1 MITPPSDNNDS
12 EVVIMSEDLFW
23 QVFTDTGDPLCW
35 LMHRAAEKSNN
46 KDGAGD
52 DPRPLG

>member
-12 EVVIMSEDLFW
+12 EVVIMSDDLFW
-23 QVFTDTGDPLCW
+23 QVFTDTDPLCW

-52 DPRPLG
+52 GPRPLG